1 MKESVLKTKSFAFAI
16 RIVKMYKYLCEIKK
30 EYILSKQVVR
40 CGTAIAALIH
50 EATYAQSKADF
61 ISKLSISLKECHETE
76 FWIDLLNA
84 TEYIDAEVSLSMKDD
99 VEELLKMLTSSIKT
113 TKKNVANDKKSKQ

>member
-40 CGTAIAALIH
+40 CGTSIAAMIH

-61 ISKLSISLKECHETE
+61 INKLSVSLKECHETE
-76 FWIDLLNA
+76 FWVDLLNA
-84 TEYIDAEVSLSMKDD
+84 TEYIDAEVAISMKSDL
-99 VEELLKMLTSSIKT
+99 EELLKMLTSSILT
-113 TKKNVANDKKSKQ
+113 TKKNISLSKKK